1 MSSQSH
7 LLRLA
12 LGLLLAGASAASYP
26 AGSELFRRWD
36 MSLCTEEN
44 SGKPIPD
51 SANFN
56 LPLENYRQDMCWD
69 FCVGDQAACTTKSR
83 VCYNFEGYN
92 LIFDYQ
98 AVPGYTY
105 TDADI
110 WLGLSAPAA
119 GSTPTPQYTS
129 SSGHCTVATDGSSV
143 HCIIP
148 YRQITSSQDVLGGMC
163 PYGDREGLIFYL
175 HTNAQL
181 KHAAGT
187 VAQGQGRLSCM
198 DYPTCSSRY
207 SHTYWQLSYRCTK
220 CPVVSTTSSSTS
232 ATSTSTTSTSTT
244 STSTTSMSTTS
255 TSTASTPSTPT
266 STPPPPGTK
275 YCSFGTAFG
284 YSPANPK
291 SLTLNSYT
299 PRPNTCNRWGWYTAA
314 TTAQLG
320 SGIGGPLYVGAGR
333 NDISKA
339 TDVGIWSATLSGGNV
354 FVTYSLSGAYSLA
367 EIHVDIGC
375 LPFATCA
382 PGQYKYVNDALATS
396 PAVTSFTTPG
406 LKLPSCSAGQLYL
419 IVHASVDTS
428 YNCS

>member
-1 MSSQSH
+1 
-7 LLRLA
+7 
-12 LGLLLAGASAASYP
+12 
-26 AGSELFRRWD
+26 

-187 VAQGQGRLSCM
+187 VAQ
-198 DYPTCSSRY
+198 
-207 SHTYWQLSYRCTK
+207 
-220 CPVVSTTSSSTS
+220 
-232 ATSTSTTSTSTT
+232 
-244 STSTTSMSTTS
+244 
-255 TSTASTPSTPT
+255 
-266 STPPPPGTK
+266 GTK